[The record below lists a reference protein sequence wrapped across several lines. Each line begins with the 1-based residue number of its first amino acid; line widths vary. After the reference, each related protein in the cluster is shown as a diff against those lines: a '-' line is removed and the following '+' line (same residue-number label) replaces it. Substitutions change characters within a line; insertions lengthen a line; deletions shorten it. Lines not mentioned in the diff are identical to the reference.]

1 MAERDLLE
9 KIEALEE
16 ELQRLKTTQLRH
28 HTLLVGTDE
37 NEEKGLVYRVREME
51 YDWRG
56 RPNNGGG
63 YKAKLHETYEFNKS
77 VKIWMSGLKWAFSF
91 LGITTLGGIIAL
103 VQWLLSLR

>member
-1 MAERDLLE
+1 MSNEQMLDRLE
-9 KIEALEE
+9 QLEE
-16 ELQRLKTTQLRH
+16 ELQRLKTAQVRH
-28 HTLLVGTDE
+28 HALLVGTDE
-37 NEEKGLVYRVREME
+37 NEEKGLVYRLREME

-63 YKAKLHETYEFNKS
+63 YRAKVQEAYDTSKN